1 MGTVERLLDILS
13 DPNIAYI
20 LLMLGIYGILF
31 ELYNPGSILPGVV
44 GVISLILAFYS
55 LHTLPINYAGFAL
68 ILFAIILFIAEIKI
82 ASYGLLSVGG
92 VISLLLGSMMLIRT
106 DSGLE
111 FIEISWSIIITSTA
125 LTLIFF
131 SFIIGL
137 GLKAQRQKP
146 TTGSEGIIG
155 EQGEA
160 LSAINPEGTVRVH
173 GEIWN
178 ARSASG
184 SIKKG
189 TKVRVT
195 ALHGL
200 TVTVQEVR

>member
-1 MGTVERLLDILS
+1 
-13 DPNIAYI
+13 
-20 LLMLGIYGILF
+20 
-31 ELYNPGSILPGVV
+31 
-44 GVISLILAFYS
+44 
-55 LHTLPINYAGFAL
+55 
-68 ILFAIILFIAEIKI
+68 
-82 ASYGLLSVGG
+82 
-92 VISLLLGSMMLIRT
+92 MMLIRT

-111 FIEISWSIIITSTA
+111 FIEISWSVIITSTA

-131 SFIIGL
+131 TFIIGL
-137 GLKAQRQKP
+137 GLKAQRRKP

-160 LSAINPEGTVRVH
+160 LTAINPEGTVRVH
-173 GEIWN
+173 GEIWS

-189 TKVRVT
+189 AKVRVT
-195 ALHGL
+195 ELHGL